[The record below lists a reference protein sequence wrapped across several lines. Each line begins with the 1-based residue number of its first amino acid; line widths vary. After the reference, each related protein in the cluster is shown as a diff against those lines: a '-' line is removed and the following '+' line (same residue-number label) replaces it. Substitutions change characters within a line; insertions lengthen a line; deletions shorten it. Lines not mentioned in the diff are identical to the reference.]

1 MSLSKALS
9 FISLQN
15 GTMEIIYILFW
26 CNMCNM
32 RLWSLSK
39 PTDPEALGRVQ
50 VQFLL
55 YVLGRPST
63 QPIED
68 VVVPLVVTLHTN
80 PRLL

>member
-1 MSLSKALS
+1 
-9 FISLQN
+9 
-15 GTMEIIYILFW
+15 
-26 CNMCNM
+26 M

-55 YVLGRPST
+55 YVLRRPST